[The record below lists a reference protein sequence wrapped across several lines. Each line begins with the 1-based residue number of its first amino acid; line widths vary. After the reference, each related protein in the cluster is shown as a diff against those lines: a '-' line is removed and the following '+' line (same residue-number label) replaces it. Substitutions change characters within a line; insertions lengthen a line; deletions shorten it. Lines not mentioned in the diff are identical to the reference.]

1 MSVNCLCQLSP
12 ASAGRKPLLV
22 AVVVR
27 ILLPLLLLDTA
38 INSAGRKPLLVV
50 VMRLQSGVLIV
61 LHGLVASNIK
71 NIVLNHRFI
80 QCYFFTIPYTVYLF
94 QDSGL
99 LFYEWLGYFHNNR
112 LIIIDKNIHN

>member
-12 ASAGRKPLLV
+12 ASAGHKPLLV

-27 ILLPLLLLDTA
+27 ILLPTA
-38 INSAGRKPLLVV
+38 SGCPPLVLM
-50 VMRLQSGVLIV
+50 MRLQSGVLVV

-80 QCYFFTIPYTVYLF
+80 QCTFYNTVNCIFVSRFWPPFF
-94 QDSGL
+94 
-99 LFYEWLGYFHNNR
+99 EWLGNFTTIY
-112 LIIIDKNIHN
+112 